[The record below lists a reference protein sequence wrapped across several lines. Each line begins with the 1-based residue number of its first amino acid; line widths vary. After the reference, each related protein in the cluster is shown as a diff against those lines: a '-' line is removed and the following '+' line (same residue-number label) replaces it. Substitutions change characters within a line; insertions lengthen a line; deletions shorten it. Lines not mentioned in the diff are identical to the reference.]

1 MIQLGTSLKVSEGP
15 ALLEDSDRFRH
26 CYLIGKTRTGKST
39 LFLNLI
45 AQELD
50 HAHIILDPAGNFAEA
65 VAVIAPPDRLVY
77 VDKNHPFTINPL
89 RRKATRSEIANQ
101 FIEVV
106 NNCVTGSTPSVEMT
120 VLMGEIVRNAINAL
134 PEKHLE
140 IDYLSDFLNYEYIR
154 NKYREHSYWKH
165 FDDKDAKGWYVYREK
180 RDSATRVGARLS
192 AFILDENL
200 KNFVIGANQFIVDD
214 IVKEKKIICFNLKGF
229 DDDLMLYIGNLV
241 TTAIK
246 SYYQHEATTDSEPM
260 FFYADEWHN
269 FLSPAFNNMLAE
281 CGKYNISV
289 NLAHQT
295 FLQTNPKTL
304 NIVLGNAYSKVAF
317 NVGSDE
323 AERLSK
329 DYQVKPSE
337 FLDLKKYQA
346 LALIGNKVHHIMTFP
361 PIDIPDYIPPKI
373 YNFLVPEDTAWIS
386 VL

>member
-1 MIQLGTSLKVSEGP
+1 MIQLGISLKVSEGG

-45 AQELD
+45 AQELY

-65 VAVIAPPDRLVY
+65 VAAIAPPDRLVY

-106 NNCVTGSTPSVEMT
+106 NNCVTGSTPSIEMT

-140 IDYLSDFLNYEYIR
+140 IDYLSNFLNYEHIR
-154 NKYREHSYWKH
+154 DNYREHGYWKH
-165 FDDKDAKGWYVYREK
+165 FDDKDKKGWYVHREK
-180 RDSATRVGARLS
+180 RDSAQRVSARLS

-200 KNFVIGANQFIVDD
+200 KNFTIGQNQFEVDN
-214 IVKEKKIICFNLKGF
+214 IVKEKKIVCFNLKGF

-241 TTAIK
+241 TTAVK
-246 SYYQHEATTDSEPM
+246 SYYRHEATTDSEPL
-260 FFYADEWHN
+260 FFYVDEFQL

-289 NLAHQT
+289 NLAHQS

-304 NIVLGNAYSKVAF
+304 NIVLGNAYTKIAF
-317 NVGSDE
+317 NVGSEE
-323 AERLSK
+323 AEQLSK
-329 DYQVKPSE
+329 DYQVKQSE
-337 FLDLKKYQA
+337 FLNLKKYQA

-361 PIDIPDYIPPKI
+361 PLDTAEFNPPKT
-373 YNFLVPEDTAWIS
+373 YNFLADEKTSWICYT
-386 VL
+386 